1 MGLDG
6 NRTLIHAGFL
16 DWCNDGSIFE
26 QDISEPKL
34 PGRTRKSNQSTGD
47 PAVENLNSRL
57 NVSRTGN
64 AYAHRAGPISC
75 APSSSDRE

>member
-6 NRTLIHAGFL
+6 NRTLIQAGFL
-16 DWCNDGSIFE
+16 DWCNEGSSFE
-26 QDISEPKL
+26 QDISEPNL
-34 PGRTRKSNQSTGD
+34 PGRTTKSNQSTGD
-47 PAVENLNSRL
+47 PVVQHLNSRL